1 LELSG
6 NFVSSLDGIEK
17 EINQLESVG
26 LSFNEINEIYQ
37 IFSLPK
43 WFYLYLFI
51 LFYFFSKINF

>member
-17 EINQLESVG
+17 ETNELESVG

-51 LFYFFSKINF
+51 YSFFLK